1 MELGSEVSNFSL
13 EFSSYQGNDQ
23 SYILMIYVFLWQKLS
38 LLVTEA
44 YKDAHAKSVLV
55 KTITYRIILRYNYCH
70 YSFSFISCLLNTT
83 FWISQA
89 MKERMSDLAQSLGM
103 PPGLSDGLK

>member
-1 MELGSEVSNFSL
+1 
-13 EFSSYQGNDQ
+13 
-23 SYILMIYVFLWQKLS
+23 MIYLFLWQKLS

-55 KTITYRIILRYNYCH
+55 KTITYPYYFTIQLLPL
-70 YSFSFISCLLNTT
+70 FIFFHLLLNTT